1 MNQIEDRIANFQKLM
16 KKHKIDAYIVPTAD
30 YHQSEYVGDYFKE
43 REFLTGFTGSAG
55 TAVVTKNSAYLWT
68 DGRYFLQAATQ
79 LKGTGVQLMK
89 MGEPEVPTI
98 EEFLKAEL
106 KENEVL
112 GFDGRTIGEQEG
124 EQFAEIVE
132 EKNGNI
138 VYEYDLLGELWSNR
152 PEMSKKPAF
161 LLPLNYAGESVESKL
176 TRVRKVMKE
185 HKATMQILASLD
197 DIDWMLNIRG
207 DDVEYSPLLL
217 SYAIVK
223 MDEVEL
229 YVDAEKLD
237 EELKK
242 HLQDNH
248 VKVYAYDFIYQ
259 RVKEISENETVMV
272 DPRQVN
278 YALFNNIPKEVKV
291 VKEENPII
299 LMKAVKNDIEVE
311 NIRNAHI
318 KDGVAHTKYMYWLK
332 KHVGKEKITEIS
344 ASDKLAAF
352 RAEQEGYLWPS
363 FGPISAY
370 KEHGA
375 IVHYSATEET
385 DVELRPEG
393 LLLSDTGGNYWEGST
408 DITRTIALGEVSA
421 EEKRHFT
428 TVAISML
435 KLAGTT
441 FLYGC
446 TGMNL
451 DCIAREPF
459 WRQHLNYNHGTG
471 HGVGY
476 LANIHEEPQR
486 FQWKFNQDNNHPL
499 EEHMVITDE
508 PGLYIEGS
516 HGVRI
521 ENELLV
527 KKDVS
532 NEYGQFMKFE
542 ILTFVPIDL
551 DAIDATI
558 MTTEEKELL
567 NAYHKDVYS
576 IVSPYLNDEEKE
588 WLKLYTREV

>member
-1 MNQIEDRIANFQKLM
+1 
-16 KKHKIDAYIVPTAD
+16 
-30 YHQSEYVGDYFKE
+30 
-43 REFLTGFTGSAG
+43 
-55 TAVVTKNSAYLWT
+55 
-68 DGRYFLQAATQ
+68 
-79 LKGTGVQLMK
+79 
-89 MGEPEVPTI
+89 
-98 EEFLKAEL
+98 
-106 KENEVL
+106 
-112 GFDGRTIGEQEG
+112 
-124 EQFAEIVE
+124 
-132 EKNGNI
+132 
-138 VYEYDLLGELWSNR
+138 
-152 PEMSKKPAF
+152 
-161 LLPLNYAGESVESKL
+161 
-176 TRVRKVMKE
+176 
-185 HKATMQILASLD
+185 
-197 DIDWMLNIRG
+197 
-207 DDVEYSPLLL
+207 
-217 SYAIVK
+217 
-223 MDEVEL
+223 
-229 YVDAEKLD
+229 
-237 EELKK
+237 
-242 HLQDNH
+242 
-248 VKVYAYDFIYQ
+248 
-259 RVKEISENETVMV
+259 
-272 DPRQVN
+272 
-278 YALFNNIPKEVKV
+278 
-291 VKEENPII
+291 
-299 LMKAVKNDIEVE
+299 
-311 NIRNAHI
+311 
-318 KDGVAHTKYMYWLK
+318 MYWLK
-332 KHVGKEKITEIS
+332 NHVGKEKITEIS

-542 ILTFVPIDL
+542 MLTFVPIDL

-576 IVSPYLNDEEKE
+576 TVSPYLNDEEKE